1 MERLLD
7 TKSYEVEP
15 SPLSGSVILVVDDDE
30 DIRTFLLALFADHGA
45 GLCEA
50 ADGDEAMEVAK
61 ARKPDLITLD
71 LSMPGRDG
79 VTTFCDLRDDPQT
92 VNIPVC
98 IVTGHPEFRRV
109 IYERPVTAPEGFVC
123 KPVDPDELV
132 RTVRR
137 ILALKSRSQSR
148 KG

>member
-1 MERLLD
+1 MEPVSEKR
-7 TKSYEVEP
+7 YEME
-15 SPLSGSVILVVDDDE
+15 SGPLSGSVILVVDDDE
-30 DIRTFLLALFADHGA
+30 DIRTFLLALFADHGS

-50 ADGDEAMEVAK
+50 ADGDEAIAVAK
-61 ARKPDLITLD
+61 ANRPDLITLD

-79 VTTFCDLRDDPQT
+79 VSTFCDLRKDPETQG
-92 VNIPVC
+92 IPVC

-137 ILALKSRSQSR
+137 ILALRSRAR
-148 KG
+148 GR

>member
-1 MERLLD
+1 MERVLETD
-7 TKSYEVEP
+7 YAVET

-50 ADGDEAMEVAK
+50 ADGDEAMVVAK
-61 ARKPDLITLD
+61 TKNPDLITLD

-79 VTTFCDLRDDPQT
+79 VSTFCGLREDPRT
-92 VNIPVC
+92 SSIPIC

-123 KPVDPDELV
+123 KPVNPDELV
-132 RTVRR
+132 KTVRR
-137 ILALKSRSQSR
+137 ILALRRRSRTR
-148 KG
+148 